1 MGEAREYFP
10 GLCDDLPLLPPT
22 MSSPTEETPEISQ
35 EEQKKLDLEA
45 AVKEKQEQDGK
56 SLNLWCSNSLGAE
69 PA

>member
-1 MGEAREYFP
+1 MSEVREYFP
-10 GLCDDLPLLPPT
+10 GICDDLPLLPPT

-56 SLNLWCSNSLGAE
+56 LLNLWRSRFLDAQ
-69 PA
+69 PF